1 MGKKE
6 YLTFVG
12 KLESLP
18 QGEEIELL
26 IKDLSPTRQKYDAR
40 YVKAIVSSDPEKIPD
55 GDVLQIRGWV
65 GVPYPKPWAIK
76 ILREVGEFP
85 SGVAPKDI

>member
-1 MGKKE
+1 MSKKA

-26 IKDLSPTRQKYDAR
+26 IKDLSPTRRKYDSR
-40 YVKAIVSSDPEKIPD
+40 YVKAIVSSDPETLPD
-55 GDVLQIRGWV
+55 GDELQIRGWV
-65 GVPYPKPWAIK
+65 GVAYPQPWAIK
-76 ILREVGEFP
+76 IVREVGEFP
-85 SGVAPKDI
+85 SRVEAP